1 MNMLGTLLLLTALTI
16 PTPTLILRNGAHI
29 SVDGSVRQE
38 EGRVVFRSS
47 GILYSL
53 PATEV
58 DFEATRTAGINVTL
72 VRGDDD
78 RMKLKVSREERDRL
92 LRELEQNHNGT
103 PASPEGLR
111 VPPPSPDMVANSSD
125 EWTWRRNTR
134 AHEEAVRRAKEE
146 LQMLYDRIDGL
157 KQRIR
162 SLAAQGF
169 KPNQFTY
176 ETSELQL
183 TYDSIPRAQL
193 EVERAQ
199 RELDQFRD
207 DARRLG
213 IMPGWLR

>member
-1 MNMLGTLLLLTALTI
+1 
-16 PTPTLILRNGAHI
+16 
-29 SVDGSVRQE
+29 
-38 EGRVVFRSS
+38 
-47 GILYSL
+47 
-53 PATEV
+53 
-58 DFEATRTAGINVTL
+58 
-72 VRGDDD
+72 
-78 RMKLKVSREERDRL
+78 
-92 LRELEQNHNGT
+92 
-103 PASPEGLR
+103 
-111 VPPPSPDMVANSSD
+111 MVANSSD
-125 EWTWRRNTR
+125 EWTWRHNAR
-134 AHEEAVRRAKEE
+134 AQEEAVRRAKED

>member
-16 PTPTLILRNGAHI
+16 PTPTLVLRNGAHI

-38 EGRVVFRSS
+38 EGRVVFRS
-47 GILYSL
+47 GGVLYSL

-58 DFEATRTAGINVTL
+58 DFEATRTAGVYVTL

-103 PASPEGLR
+103 PANPAGLR
-111 VPPPSPDMVANSSD
+111 VPPPSPDTVANSSD
-125 EWTWRRNTR
+125 EWSWRRNAR
-134 AHEEAVRRAKEE
+134 AHEEAVRRANEE

-199 RELDQFRD
+199 RDLEQFRD

-213 IMPGWLR
+213 VMPGWLR